1 MKPGQSLSEQRCGVE
16 PGQSLSEQLVH
27 GSEFVTGI
35 SHPSNDPPEKL
46 EFIEFITCGE
56 PGVVA

>member
-1 MKPGQSLSEQRCGVE
+1 MELASRGTR
-16 PGQSLSEQLVH
+16 QSLSEQLVH

-46 EFIEFITCGE
+46 EFIEFITCGG